1 MNKIIMWLGAAAAVL
16 FLMAF
21 AWKTGMAPEVI
32 WMGALIACLALPA
45 WAMVALDDDHAES

>member
-45 WAMVALDDDHAES
+45 WAMVALDDDNAES